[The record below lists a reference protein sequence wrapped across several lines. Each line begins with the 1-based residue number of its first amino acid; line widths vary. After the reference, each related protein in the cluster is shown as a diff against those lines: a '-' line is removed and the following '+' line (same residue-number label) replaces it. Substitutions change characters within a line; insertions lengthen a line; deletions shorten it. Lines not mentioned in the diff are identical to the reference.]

1 MLETRAA
8 MKEETLDPDDWNS
21 LRALGHRMVDEM
33 LDYLRTV
40 RERPVWQP
48 IPSETK
54 EYLKQPVPLQA
65 QGAEEAYDDF
75 RQHVLPHPMGNI
87 HPRFWGWVIGTGTPT
102 GALAEMLAATMN
114 PNVGGC
120 DQGAIYVELQV
131 LDWCKEMFGYPL
143 ESSGLL
149 VSGGS
154 MANLVGLTVARNA
167 KAGFD
172 VGREGVHAAPRK
184 LVMYGSSE
192 MHSSLQKAAELL
204 GLGSDGL
211 RKIPVNA
218 EFQIDVGAL
227 TTAIKEDRE
236 RGFQPC
242 CVIGNAG
249 TVNTGAIDDLNEL
262 ADLCAAENLWFH
274 VDGAFGALVALSPEL
289 RSLLRGMERADSLAF
304 DLHKWMY
311 MPYEAGCILVRNAD
325 EHHRSFN
332 TAATYLAHAR
342 RGLAAGQM
350 WFNEYGVQ
358 LSRSF
363 KALKIWMLLKEHGLE
378 KYGRLIRQNVE
389 QARYLKTLIEA
400 QPELEL
406 LAPVPLNIVCF
417 RYINKHLGEDQ
428 LNELN
433 EELLAQ
439 LQERG
444 IAVPSSTILDGKYA
458 IRVAITNH
466 RSRRDDFDLL
476 IEKTL
481 ELARQQVEN
490 YKRQTVSAVVD
501 ENKLRIE
508 LRMAVAADAPSI
520 AAVLT
525 EAFVEYKHL
534 YTDEGYAATTPAG
547 EQILNRMSEGPVWV
561 ALQDESLIGTIAV
574 VPQGETLYIRGM
586 AVLPATRGVGV
597 GKLLLEQVANF
608 AIKQGYGRLLLS
620 TTPFLKLAIHLYEH
634 AGFSRSGEGPHD
646 LYGTPLFSMEKILTT
661 RSEN

>member
-1 MLETRAA
+1 MGETKAVT
-8 MKEETLDPDDWNS
+8 KEETLDPDDWDG

-48 IPSETK
+48 IPQETK
-54 EYLKQPVPLQA
+54 EHLRQPAPLQA
-65 QGAEEAYDDF
+65 QGAEAAYEDF

-87 HPRFWGWVIGTGTPT
+87 HPRFWGWVIGTGTPS

-131 LDWCKEMFGYPL
+131 LDWCKEMLGYPV

-172 VGREGVHAAPRK
+172 VARQGLQAAPRK
-184 LVMYGSSE
+184 LLMYGSSE

-218 EFQIDVGAL
+218 EFQIDVAAL
-227 TTAIKEDRE
+227 SAAIKEDRE

-249 TVNTGAIDDLNEL
+249 TVNTGAIDDLNQL

-289 RSLLRGMERADSLAF
+289 QPLLRGMERADSLAF

-311 MPYEAGCILVRNAD
+311 MPYEAGCILVRHAE

-363 KALKIWMLLKEHGLE
+363 KALKIWLLMKEHGLE
-378 KYGRLIRQNVE
+378 KYGRIIRQNVE
-389 QARYLKTLIEA
+389 QARYLRTLIEG

-417 RYINKHLGEDQ
+417 RYVNEHLSEAQ

-444 IAVPSSTILDGKYA
+444 IAVPSSTVLDGKYA
-458 IRVAITNH
+458 LRVAITNH
-466 RSRRDDFDLL
+466 RSRREDFDLL

-481 ELARQQVEN
+481 ELARLQLMN
-490 YKRQTVSAVVD
+490 YTRQTGSAIVA
-501 ENKLRIE
+501 ENKPCLEIR
-508 LRMAVAADAPSI
+508 LAVSTDVASI
-520 AAVLT
+520 ASVLS
-525 EAFVEYKHL
+525 EAFIEYKNL
-534 YTDEGYAATTPAG
+534 YTEEGFAATTPAG
-547 EQILNRMSEGPVWV
+547 EQVQNRMSEGPVWV
-561 ALQDESLIGTIAV
+561 AVRDGRVVGTVAV
-574 VPQGETLYIRGM
+574 APKGEALYLRGM
-586 AVLPATRGVGV
+586 AALPANRGERI
-597 GKLLLEQVANF
+597 GKLLLEQVADY
-608 AIKQGYGRLLLS
+608 ALKQGYRRLLLS
-620 TTPFLKLAIHLYEH
+620 TTPFLARAIHLYEH
-634 AGFSRSGEGPHD
+634 FGFRRNDEGPHD
-646 LYGTPLFSMEKILTT
+646 LYGTPLFTMEKILAT